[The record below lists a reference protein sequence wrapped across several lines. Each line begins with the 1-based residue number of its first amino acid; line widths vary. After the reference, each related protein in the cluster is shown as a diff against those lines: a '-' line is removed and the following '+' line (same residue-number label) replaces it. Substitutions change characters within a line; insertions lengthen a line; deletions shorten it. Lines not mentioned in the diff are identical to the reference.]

1 MTKTRPFL
9 IAIATAA
16 LVFLTTNAGVAH
28 GAERGSVK
36 ATING
41 AHITIDYGRP
51 MLRGRDML
59 GQLKPGQVWRIGA
72 DSPTTLE
79 SDKDLDFGGTVVPKG
94 KHILLAKLVE
104 PGKWTLVFS
113 SKSVF
118 EYEASAKIAEVPL
131 TFEEANDS
139 DEMVTLKLT
148 DQGGSGVL
156 EIAWGKMRLTA
167 SFKPA

>member
-1 MTKTRPFL
+1 MTKIRPFL
-9 IAIATAA
+9 IGIATVV
-16 LVFLTTNAGVAH
+16 LVLLTTNAGVAH
-28 GAERGSVK
+28 GAERGSAK

-59 GQLKPGQVWRIGA
+59 AQLKPGQLWRIGA
-72 DSPTTLE
+72 DAPTTLE

-118 EYEASAKIAEVPL
+118 QYEESAKIAEVPL
-131 TFEEANDS
+131 TFQEANDS

-148 DQGGSGVL
+148 DQDGSGVL
-156 EIAWGKMRLTA
+156 EIAWGKMRLTT
-167 SFKPA
+167 SFKPV

>member
-113 SKSVF
+113 SKSAF
-118 EYEASAKIAEVPL
+118 QYEASAKIAEVPL

>member
-1 MTKTRPFL
+1 MTKIRQFL
-9 IAIATAA
+9 IGISTAA
-16 LVFLTTNAGVAH
+16 LVLLTTNAGVAH
-28 GAERGSVK
+28 GAERGSAK
-36 ATING
+36 ATISG
-41 AHITIDYGRP
+41 AHVTIDYGRP
-51 MLRGRDML
+51 VLKGRDML

-113 SKSVF
+113 RKSVF
-118 EYEASAKIAEVPL
+118 QYDESAKIAEVPL
-131 TFEEANDS
+131 AFEQANES

-148 DQGGSGVL
+148 DQGGTGVL

>member
-9 IAIATAA
+9 IAISTAA

-36 ATING
+36 LTING

-51 MLRGRDML
+51 MLKGRDML

-118 EYEASAKIAEVPL
+118 QYEASAKIAEVPL
-131 TFEEANDS
+131 TVEEANDS

>member
-1 MTKTRPFL
+1 MTKTRPIL

-36 ATING
+36 ATISG

-51 MLRGRDML
+51 MLKGRDML

-118 EYEASAKIAEVPL
+118 QYEESAKIAEVPL
-131 TFEEANDS
+131 TYKEANDS

-156 EIAWGKMRLTA
+156 EIAWGKMRLRT

>member
-1 MTKTRPFL
+1 MTKLRLLL
-9 IAIATAA
+9 IGIATAA

-28 GAERGSVK
+28 GAERGTAK

-41 AHITIDYGRP
+41 AHVTIDYGRP

-59 GQLKPGQVWRIGA
+59 AQLKPGQLWRIGA

-79 SDKDLDFGGTVVPKG
+79 SDKDLNFGGTVVPKG

-113 SKSVF
+113 SKSAF
-118 EYEASAKIAEVPL
+118 QYDESAKIAEVPL
-131 TFEEANDS
+131 AFEDANTS
-139 DEMVTLKLT
+139 DEMVTIKLT
-148 DQGGSGVL
+148 EEGGNGVL
-156 EIAWGKMRLTA
+156 EIAWGKMRLTT

>member
-9 IAIATAA
+9 IAISTAA

-51 MLRGRDML
+51 VLRGRDML
-59 GQLKPGQVWRIGA
+59 AQLKPGQVWRIGA

-104 PGKWTLVFS
+104 PGKWALVFS

-118 EYEASAKIAEVPL
+118 QYEASAKIAEVPL

>member
-1 MTKTRPFL
+1 MTKIRPFL
-9 IAIATAA
+9 IGIATVIVV
-16 LVFLTTNAGVAH
+16 LLTTNAGVAH
-28 GAERGSVK
+28 GAERGSAK

-41 AHITIDYGRP
+41 AHLTIDYGRP

-59 GQLKPGQVWRIGA
+59 AQLKPGQLWRIGA
-72 DSPTTLE
+72 DAPTTLE

-118 EYEASAKIAEVPL
+118 QYEESAKIAEVPL
-131 TFEEANDS
+131 TFQEANDS

-148 DQGGSGVL
+148 DQDGSGVL
-156 EIAWGKMRLTA
+156 EIAWGKMRLTT
-167 SFKPA
+167 SFKPV

>member
-1 MTKTRPFL
+1 MTMIRQFL
-9 IAIATAA
+9 IGIATAA
-16 LVFLTTNAGVAH
+16 LVLLTTNAGVAH
-28 GAERGSVK
+28 GAERGSAK

-51 MLRGRDML
+51 ILKGRDML

-79 SDKDLDFGGTVVPKG
+79 SDKDLNFNGTIVPKG

-113 SKSVF
+113 SKSASQYV
-118 EYEASAKIAEVPL
+118 ESAKIAEVPL
-131 TFEEANDS
+131 AFEEASDS
-139 DEMVTLKLT
+139 DEMVTVKLT
-148 DQGGSGVL
+148 DQGGTGVL
-156 EIAWGKMRLTA
+156 EIAWGKMRLTT

>member
-1 MTKTRPFL
+1 MTKIRPFL
-9 IAIATAA
+9 IGIATVIVV
-16 LVFLTTNAGVAH
+16 LLTTNAGVAH
-28 GAERGSVK
+28 GAERGSAK

-59 GQLKPGQVWRIGA
+59 AQLKPGQLWRIGA
-72 DSPTTLE
+72 DAPTTLE

-118 EYEASAKIAEVPL
+118 QYEESAKIAEVPL

-148 DQGGSGVL
+148 DQDGSGVL
-156 EIAWGKMRLTA
+156 EIAWGKMRLTT
-167 SFKPA
+167 SFKPV

>member
-118 EYEASAKIAEVPL
+118 QYEASAKIAEVPL

>member
-9 IAIATAA
+9 IAISTAA

-36 ATING
+36 LTING

-51 MLRGRDML
+51 MLKGRDML

-118 EYEASAKIAEVPL
+118 QYEASAKIAEVPL
-131 TFEEANDS
+131 TIEEANDS

-156 EIAWGKMRLTA
+156 EIAWGKMRLTT

>member
-41 AHITIDYGRP
+41 AHVTIDYGRP
-51 MLRGRDML
+51 ELRGRDML

-118 EYEASAKIAEVPL
+118 QYEASAKIAEVPL

-156 EIAWGKMRLTA
+156 EIAWGKMRLRT

>member
-1 MTKTRPFL
+1 MTKIRLFL
-9 IAIATAA
+9 IGIATVA
-16 LVFLTTNAGVAH
+16 LVLLTTNAGGAH
-28 GAERGSVK
+28 GAERGSAK
-36 ATING
+36 ATIGG
-41 AHITIDYGRP
+41 AHVTIDYGRP

-59 GQLKPGQVWRIGA
+59 AQLKPGQFWRIGA

-79 SDKDLDFGGTVVPKG
+79 SDKDLNFGGTVVPKG

-113 SKSVF
+113 TKSVF
-118 EYEASAKIAEVPL
+118 QYEEGGKIAEVPL

-148 DQGGSGVL
+148 DQGGTGVL

>member
-16 LVFLTTNAGVAH
+16 LVFLTTHAGVAH

-51 MLRGRDML
+51 VLRGRDML
-59 GQLKPGQVWRIGA
+59 AQLKPGQVWRIGA

-113 SKSVF
+113 SKSAF
-118 EYEASAKIAEVPL
+118 QYEASAKIAEAPL

>member
-1 MTKTRPFL
+1 MTRIRQFL
-9 IAIATAA
+9 IGIATAA
-16 LVFLTTNAGVAH
+16 LVLLTTNAGVAH

-51 MLRGRDML
+51 VLRGRDML

-118 EYEASAKIAEVPL
+118 QYEASAKIAEVPL

-156 EIAWGKMRLTA
+156 EIAWGKMRLTT

>member
-16 LVFLTTNAGVAH
+16 LVFLTTPAGVAH

-41 AHITIDYGRP
+41 AHVTIDYGRP
-51 MLRGRDML
+51 VLHGRDML
-59 GQLKPGQVWRIGA
+59 AKLKPGQVWRIGA

-131 TFEEANDS
+131 TFEEATDS

-148 DQGGSGVL
+148 DQGGTGVL

>member
-9 IAIATAA
+9 IAISTAA

-36 ATING
+36 LTING

-51 MLRGRDML
+51 MLKGRDML

-94 KHILLAKLVE
+94 KHIPLAKLVE

-118 EYEASAKIAEVPL
+118 QYEASAKIAEVPL
-131 TFEEANDS
+131 TVEEANDS

-156 EIAWGKMRLTA
+156 EIAWGKMRLTT

>member
-1 MTKTRPFL
+1 MTKVRPVL
-9 IAIATAA
+9 IGIATAA

-28 GAERGSVK
+28 GAERGSAK
-36 ATING
+36 ATISG

-59 GQLKPGQVWRIGA
+59 AQLKPGQLWRIGA
-72 DSPTTLE
+72 DAPTTLE
-79 SDKDLDFGGTVVPKG
+79 SDTDLNFGGTVVPKG

-113 SKSVF
+113 SRSVF
-118 EYEASAKIAEVPL
+118 QYEASAKIAEVPL
-131 TFEEANDS
+131 TFENANDS

-148 DQGGSGVL
+148 DQGGTGVL
-156 EIAWGKMRLTA
+156 EIAWGKMRLTT

>member
-1 MTKTRPFL
+1 MTKIRPFL
-9 IAIATAA
+9 IGIATVV

-28 GAERGSVK
+28 GAERGSAK

-59 GQLKPGQVWRIGA
+59 AQLKPGQLWRIGA
-72 DSPTTLE
+72 DAPTTLE

-118 EYEASAKIAEVPL
+118 QYEESAKIAEVPL
-131 TFEEANDS
+131 TFQEANDS

-148 DQGGSGVL
+148 DQDGSGVL
-156 EIAWGKMRLTA
+156 EIAWGKMRLTT

>member
-9 IAIATAA
+9 IAITTAA

-28 GAERGSVK
+28 GAERGSAK
-36 ATING
+36 ATLGG

-51 MLRGRDML
+51 ELRGRDML

-118 EYEASAKIAEVPL
+118 QYEASAKIAEVPL

-156 EIAWGKMRLTA
+156 EIAWGKMRLTT

>member
-1 MTKTRPFL
+1 MMIRRFL
-9 IAIATAA
+9 IGIATTT
-16 LVFLTTNAGVAH
+16 LVLLTTNAGVAH
-28 GAERGSVK
+28 GTERGSVK

-41 AHITIDYGRP
+41 AHIAIDYGRP

-59 GQLKPGQVWRIGA
+59 SQLKPGQVWRIGA

-79 SDKDLDFGGTVVPKG
+79 SDKDLNFGGTVVPKG

-104 PGKWTLVFS
+104 PGKWSLVFS

-118 EYEASAKIAEVPL
+118 QYAEDAKIAEVPL
-131 TFEEANDS
+131 AFEDANTS

-148 DQGGSGVL
+148 DQGGTGVL
-156 EIAWGKMRLTA
+156 EIAWGKMRLTT

>member
-1 MTKTRPFL
+1 MKKTHLFL
-9 IAIATAA
+9 IAVATAA

-28 GAERGSVK
+28 GAERATVK
-36 ATING
+36 FAING

-51 MLRGRDML
+51 MLKGRDML

-94 KHILLAKLVE
+94 KHILLARLDG
-104 PGKWTLVFS
+104 PGKWSLVFS

-118 EYEASAKIAEVPL
+118 QYEASAKIAEVPL
-131 TFEEANDS
+131 TFEESTDS

-156 EIAWGKMRLTA
+156 EIAWGKMRLRT

>member
-9 IAIATAA
+9 IAISTAA

-36 ATING
+36 LTING

-51 MLRGRDML
+51 MLKGRDML

-118 EYEASAKIAEVPL
+118 QFEASAKIAEVPL

>member
-9 IAIATAA
+9 IAISTAA

-36 ATING
+36 LTING

-51 MLRGRDML
+51 MLKGRDML

-118 EYEASAKIAEVPL
+118 QYEASAKIAEVPL
-131 TFEEANDS
+131 TVEEANDS

-156 EIAWGKMRLTA
+156 EIAWGKMRLTT

>member
-1 MTKTRPFL
+1 MTKVRQFL
-9 IAIATAA
+9 IGISTAA
-16 LVFLTTNAGVAH
+16 LVLLTTNAGVAH
-28 GAERGSVK
+28 GAERGTAKV
-36 ATING
+36 TING
-41 AHITIDYGRP
+41 AHVSIDYGRP
-51 MLRGRDML
+51 MLKGRDML

-79 SDKDLDFGGTVVPKG
+79 SDKELNFSGTIVPKG

-104 PGKWTLVFS
+104 PGKWALVFS

-118 EYEASAKIAEVPL
+118 QYEESAKVAEVPL
-131 TFEEANDS
+131 AFEDANTS

-148 DQGGSGVL
+148 EQGGTGVL
-156 EIAWGKMRLTA
+156 EIAWGKMRLTT

>member
-16 LVFLTTNAGVAH
+16 LVFLTTHAGVAH

-51 MLRGRDML
+51 VLRGRDML

-79 SDKDLDFGGTVVPKG
+79 SNKDLDFGGTVVPKG

-118 EYEASAKIAEVPL
+118 EYEASARIAEVPL